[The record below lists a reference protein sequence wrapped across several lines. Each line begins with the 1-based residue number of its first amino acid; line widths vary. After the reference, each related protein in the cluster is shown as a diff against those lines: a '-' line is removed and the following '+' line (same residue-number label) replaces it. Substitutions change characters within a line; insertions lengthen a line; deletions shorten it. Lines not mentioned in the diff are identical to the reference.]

1 MAGGAADSDSAL
13 ARASRILTAFD
24 ETHRRLT
31 LTELSARSGLAASTT
46 HRMLAEL
53 AKTGLVD
60 RAADGRYTVGR
71 RLWELGEIS
80 PISLELRETALPWL
94 LTLYEATAENVHFAI
109 LDGFEAL
116 YVARLVG
123 PNSVPTM
130 SRMGGRLPLHTTGVG
145 KVLLAWQGQDYLT
158 AYFSRRL
165 ERPTTFSITSEPLLR
180 TQLRE
185 IRERGY
191 SVTHQEQ
198 TLGNTSIAVPVR
210 APDGRPPVEIASA
223 GRPDAAPLAAVGVVT
238 HTARADPA
246 RLVPVL
252 SRAAAGLAD
261 DLAALMAR
269 HGISDFH

>member
-1 MAGGAADSDSAL
+1 MAGGASDSDSAL

-24 ETHRRLT
+24 QVHRRLT

-53 AKTGLVD
+53 SKTGLVD
-60 RAADGRYTVGR
+60 RGIDGRYTIGR
-71 RLWELGEIS
+71 RLWELGETS

-145 KVLLAWQGQDYLT
+145 KALLAWQPEEFLAAYL
-158 AYFSRRL
+158 ARPL
-165 ERPTTFSITSEPLLR
+165 ERPTKFSITSEPRLR
-180 TQLRE
+180 AQLRE
-185 IRERGY
+185 TRERGY

-198 TLGNTSIAVPVR
+198 TLGNTSLAVPVIGTSGI
-210 APDGRPPVEIASA
+210 PI
-223 GRPDAAPLAAVGVVT
+223 AAVGVVT
-238 HTARADPA
+238 HTARADAA

-252 SRAAAGLAD
+252 VRAATGLTE
-261 DLAALMAR
+261 DLAELMAR
-269 HGISDFH
+269 EGLSSFH

>member
-1 MAGGAADSDSAL
+1 MAGGAADSDSAV
-13 ARASRILTAFD
+13 ARTSRILAAFD

-31 LTELSARSGLAASTT
+31 LTALSARSGLAASTT

-53 AKTGLVD
+53 AKSGLVD
-60 RAADGRYTVGR
+60 RAADGRYTIGR

-145 KVLLAWQGQDYLT
+145 KVLLAWQSEEFLA
-158 AYFSRRL
+158 AYFARQL
-165 ERPTTFSITSEPLLR
+165 ERPTAFSITSEPRLR
-180 TQLRE
+180 AQLRDT
-185 IRERGY
+185 RERGY
-191 SVTHQEQ
+191 AVTHQEQ
-198 TLGNTSIAVPVR
+198 TLGNTSIAVPVGKPGNE
-210 APDGRPPVEIASA
+210 AAS
-223 GRPDAAPLAAVGVVT
+223 PLAAVGVVT
-238 HTARADPA
+238 HTARADTA

-252 SRAAAGLAD
+252 SRAATGLAEDLAGL
-261 DLAALMAR
+261 MSR
-269 HGISDFH
+269 EGIIEFH